1 MIYLEL
7 FWAYFKIGL
16 FTIGGG
22 YAMIPLIKQEI
33 IGHTFAN
40 GMVIGEELFLDML
53 VLSESMP
60 GPISIDFAVFVG
72 MQLGSGTGVLS
83 SYLLAITASIA
94 VTLPSFLIMML
105 ICTLL
110 TKIQDTKAVKG
121 ALAMAQPVV
130 LGLIAAAAASVLLSV
145 ILPEL
150 DTADIKG
157 SDVKTFDYIS
167 LILFAAFLGLSHI
180 KIKGKRI
187 SPFII
192 ILIAAAVG
200 VVLYGLLGLG

>member
-7 FWAYFKIGL
+7 FWTYFKIGL

-33 IGHTFAN
+33 VGHLFVN
-40 GMVIGEELFLDML
+40 GMVISEEIFLDML

-72 MQLGSGTGVLS
+72 MQLGSGMGVLN

-105 ICTLL
+105 ICTIL
-110 TKIQDTKAVKG
+110 TKIQDTKPVKG

-130 LGLIAAAAASVLLSV
+130 LGLIAAAAASVLFSV
-145 ILPEL
+145 ILPGL
-150 DTADIKG
+150 DTSDIKG
-157 SDVKTFDYIS
+157 SSVKTFDYIS
-167 LILFAAFLGLSHI
+167 LILFAAFLGLSYI

-187 SPFII
+187 SPIII

-200 VVLYGLLGLG
+200 IVLYGLIGIG